1 MSVMGNILAL
11 IVTLGVLVTVHEF
24 GHFWVARRCGVK
36 VLRFSVGFGPVL
48 LSKLGKDGTE
58 YALAA
63 IPLGG
68 YVKMLDEREAPV
80 EPALLD
86 QAFNRKNVW
95 QRIAVVAAGPLA
107 NILFAIFAYWLLF
120 VTGITQV
127 KPVIGGITANTPAA
141 EANVPDNGVITA
153 INGEAVASWSDVN
166 YALIGSLGETGIIRV
181 QVDSDEYA
189 LNVAN
194 WLSSAEE
201 PDPVAALGIEPF
213 RPEVPAIIDQVS
225 PDSAAF
231 LAGLQS
237 GDKIL
242 SVNQQPLSDWFEFV
256 KTVQGSAGQV
266 LQLEVQRGARTENL
280 RLIPATVQ
288 AADGSE
294 KGFAGASVVAPQL
307 PADFV
312 VQQKFDPLSALN
324 KGVAKTWDMSIM
336 TLEAMGKMLQG
347 MLSVKNLSGPITI
360 AKVASAS
367 AQAGFEAFIGFLA
380 YVSVMLAVMNL
391 LPVPVLDG
399 GHLLFYVI
407 EAIKGSPVSEKIQM
421 MGMKIGMGLLFT
433 LMSLAIFND
442 LSRL

>member
-48 LSKLGKDGTE
+48 LNRFGKDGTE

-86 QAFNRKNVW
+86 QAFNRKSVW
-95 QRIAVVAAGPLA
+95 QRIAIVAAGPVA
-107 NILFAIFAYWLLF
+107 NIIFAIFAYWLLF
-120 VTGITQV
+120 ITGVTQV
-127 KPVIGGITANTPAA
+127 KAVIGGITENSPAQLAHLPA
-141 EANVPDNGVITA
+141 EGVITA
-153 INGEAVASWSDVN
+153 VNDTAVTSWSDVN
-166 YALIGSLGETGIIRV
+166 YALIGVLGETGIIRIS
-181 QVDSDEYA
+181 VDGNEYA
-189 LNVAN
+189 LAVDN
-194 WLSSAEE
+194 WLAEAEE
-201 PDPVAALGIEPF
+201 PDPLSSLGIEPY
-213 RPEVPAIIDQVS
+213 RPQVPAVIDQVS
-225 PDSAAF
+225 ADSAAQ

-237 GDKIL
+237 GDKII
-242 SVNQQPLSDWFEFV
+242 SIDSQAVNDWFDFV
-256 KTVQGSAGQV
+256 KTVQASPGQV
-266 LQLEVQRGARTENL
+266 LKVLVERDGVDVEL
-280 RLIPATVQ
+280 RLIPATISDAQ
-288 AADGSE
+288 GNE

-307 PADFV
+307 PQDFIL
-312 VQQKFDPLSALN
+312 QQKFDPLTAVA
-324 KGVAKTWDMSIM
+324 KGISKTWDMSVM
-336 TLEAMGKMLQG
+336 TLDAMGKMLQG

-360 AKVASAS
+360 AKVANAS
-367 AQAGFEAFIGFLA
+367 AQAGFEAFISFLA

-407 EAIKGSPVSEKIQM
+407 EAVKGSPVSEKIQM
-421 MGMKIGMGLLFT
+421 LGMKIGMGLLFT
-433 LMSLAIFND
+433 LMGIAIFND

>member
-48 LSKLGKDGTE
+48 LSRFGKDGTE

-80 EPALLD
+80 EPALLE
-86 QAFNRKNVW
+86 QTFNRKSVW
-95 QRIAVVAAGPLA
+95 QRIAIVAAGPLA
-107 NILFAIFAYWLLF
+107 NIIFAIFAYWLLF
-120 VTGITQV
+120 ITGVTQV
-127 KPVIGGITANTPAA
+127 KAVIGGITENSPAQLAHLPA
-141 EANVPDNGVITA
+141 EGVITA
-153 INGEAVASWSDVN
+153 VNDTHVASWSDVN
-166 YALIGSLGETGIIRV
+166 YALIGVLGETGIIRIS
-181 QVDSDEYA
+181 VDGNEYA
-189 LNVAN
+189 LAVDN
-194 WLSSAEE
+194 WLADSEE
-201 PDPVAALGIEPF
+201 PDPLSSLGIEPY
-213 RPEVPAIIDQVS
+213 RPQVPAIIDQVS
-225 PDSAAF
+225 PDSAAQ

-237 GDKIL
+237 ADKVVSIDGQT
-242 SVNQQPLSDWFEFV
+242 VNDWFDFV
-256 KTVQGSAGQV
+256 KTVQASPGQV
-266 LQLEVQRGARTENL
+266 LKVLVVRDGVEVEL
-280 RLIPATVQ
+280 RLIPATISDAQ
-288 AADGSE
+288 GNE

-307 PADFV
+307 PQDFIL
-312 VQQKFDPLSALN
+312 QQKFDPLTAVA
-324 KGVAKTWDMSIM
+324 KGISKTWDMSVM
-336 TLEAMGKMLQG
+336 TLDAMGKMLQG

-360 AKVASAS
+360 AKVANAS
-367 AQAGFEAFIGFLA
+367 AQAGFEAFISFLA

-421 MGMKIGMGLLFT
+421 LGMKIGMGLLFT
-433 LMSLAIFND
+433 LMGIAIFND